1 MSIKSRQLKELDV
14 KELNSVLDN
23 IYREINQILSVVSEQ
38 DNKALEEPVGS
49 FRVVQDGNSNNY
61 FVEFKAKNGWVR
73 EDTANYKLKE
83 N

>member
-61 FVEFKAKNGWVR
+61 FV
-73 EDTANYKLKE
+73 
-83 N
+83 